1 MQLNHSVAPRLKRN
15 GSTDAQRAVIRNGL
29 GIGLA
34 TGAYG
39 LSFGALAISD
49 GLSIAQACVLS
60 LLMFTGGSQF
70 AFVGVVGAG
79 GSPLAA
85 AAAAALLGSRN
96 ALYGLHLARL
106 LRLRGVKKF
115 ATAQLVIDESSA
127 MAMGST
133 SGPLA
138 RAGFWSAGLGVFVF
152 WNIATLLGALGA
164 RFLSDP
170 GVFGLDV
177 VGPAAF
183 LALIAPRLRSAE
195 GWTAALL
202 GAGVALASVS
212 VLPTG
217 TPMLVAA
224 VAALALALW
233 MHHRETRPQPRR
245 TGSEP
250 DASCRR
256 PN

>member
-138 RAGFWSAGLGVFVF
+138 RAGFWSCRPWSVRLLEHRHSAWGAGRPL
-152 WNIATLLGALGA
+152 
-164 RFLSDP
+164 P
-170 GVFGLDV
+170 
-177 VGPAAF
+177 
-183 LALIAPRLRSAE
+183 LRSRGLRPRCRRPGCVSRAHST
-195 GWTAALL
+195 TAALRGRL
-202 GAGVALASVS
+202 DGRATRRRCRARFRVRAAHWDTDAG
-212 VLPTG
+212 
-217 TPMLVAA
+217 
-224 VAALALALW
+224 
-233 MHHRETRPQPRR
+233 RRRRRPR
-245 TGSEP
+245 TGP
-250 DASCRR
+250 VDAPSRDPAPTPEDR
-256 PN
+256 L